1 MIVMKFGGAT
11 VQDAA
16 CIENVAAIIRSRLS
30 LQPAVVISAM
40 GKTTRKLLEAA
51 QLASEGAGDSAVRA
65 LESLRANHEAVA
77 RTLVPEWDRT
87 KGFGMVSAY
96 FSELSQHMNGICM
109 LRELS
114 PQSRDKVLSYGEL
127 LATAILTEAFVRR
140 GVPAVL
146 LDSRELMITDDRFG
160 GAAPLPDIAF
170 ERIRSAVSGAAAS
183 CVPVLQGFIGATRG
197 GHTTTLGFEGS
208 DYTAALAGAAVGAS
222 EIQIWKEVPGM
233 MTADPDV
240 VPRPFRIKAVS
251 YEEAEELTWMGAKV
265 LHPNAVEPAVRN
277 SIPIRILC
285 TKHPDSAGTRITAEN
300 GVCAN
305 PVKSIA
311 YKKPVQ
317 LVRIHT
323 NRDTADESLFEA
335 LGLIRGTGL
344 TVLQLSAGGRRLS
357 ATISRAPGTESL
369 IEDLKKIGSAELIPD
384 LASITMVGSGL
395 RDRTATVDQLIR
407 GIAGSALVSVNY
419 GSSPIACSILVP
431 EDETARTVNR
441 LHEHYF
447 GRTDPG
453 WFE

>member
-1 MIVMKFGGAT
+1 M
-11 VQDAA
+11 
-16 CIENVAAIIRSRLS
+16 R
-30 LQPAVVISAM
+30 
-40 GKTTRKLLEAA
+40 
-51 QLASEGAGDSAVRA
+51 
-65 LESLRANHEAVA
+65 
-77 RTLVPEWDRT
+77 
-87 KGFGMVSAY
+87 
-96 FSELSQHMNGICM
+96 
-109 LRELS
+109 RELS

-127 LATAILTEAFVRR
+127 IATAILTEAFGRR

-160 GAAPLPDIAF
+160 GASPLREIAF
-170 ERIRSAVSGAAAS
+170 ERIRSAVSAAAGS
-183 CVPVLQGFIGATRG
+183 GVPVLQGFIGATRV

-240 VPRPFRIKAVS
+240 VPRPFRIKSVS
-251 YEEAEELTWMGAKV
+251 YEEAAELTWMGAKV
-265 LHPNAVEPAVRN
+265 LHPDAVEPAVRN

-285 TKHPDSAGTRITAEN
+285 TKHPESAGTRITAGSGE
-300 GVCAN
+300 CTN

-323 NRDTADESLFEA
+323 FNRAAEESLFEA
-335 LGLIRGTGL
+335 LSLIRGSGS
-344 TVLQLSAGGRRLS
+344 TVLQLSAGGQRIA
-357 ATISRAPGTESL
+357 ATIIPAPGTESM
-369 IEDLKKIGSAELIPD
+369 IEDLKRIGSIELVSN
-384 LASITMVGSGL
+384 LASISLVGSGL
-395 RDRTATVDQLIR
+395 RERTGTVEPLIR
-407 GIAGSALVSVNY
+407 EIAGSALVLVNY

-431 EDETARTVNR
+431 ESETGPTVNR
-441 LHEHYF
+441 LHEYYF